1 MSSVDNILG
10 LVSHLHSMESSFS
23 AILIEAAMKLAS
35 LTDANLFIL
44 VETKDGRRFAGKRH
58 LCNQYTSGGLAPVG
72 SDLEMEV
79 DPSVIGLRARY
90 VGSQGTHPNPTTSS
104 SASSSSSSSS
114 ITSVDRSQSQIRPSS
129 PPISSSS
136 SSSSTPSPAKTGM
149 KRSLDFVNAEV
160 EHRKVFVVNQ
170 NDAQR
175 KNSIKFEA
183 VELGA
188 DTSAAGISNRN
199 SRNEG
204 AQSGQTD
211 AKMVQQNSTEP
222 TSQPAGTG
230 SDEDLPALTNTGSQT
245 EFCVDSSYIEPFGG
259 HFLESEDEFKTM
271 LQNQSGS
278 QFEGSALQ
286 LPLSCGMNAASG
298 GDANDTSDE
307 EQQHLMA
314 QQQQHQQENPSSV
327 GHRSQLEFGGEKED
341 RKPYDHVMG
350 WNTTDFLS
358 NSIRAGNVLSISDS
372 SLVDKSS
379 ANHRM
384 FMSLIHEYTKESV
397 KYVPEE
403 KLARKEFVDKIF
415 FNFWV
420 YFPHLDT
427 LHNLGAK
434 ISIGKR
440 FYFLKAFVRAGIARG
455 LSSILGRRSTY
466 SQDSLENIDK
476 KLSEMRR
483 N

>member
-1 MSSVDNILG
+1 MTSVDNILG

-58 LCNQYTSGGLAPVG
+58 LCNLYTSGGLAPIG

-79 DPSVIGLRARY
+79 DPAVIGLRARY
-90 VGSQGTHPNPTTSS
+90 VGSPGSQSNPATS
-104 SASSSSSSSS
+104 SASSSSSTT
-114 ITSVDRSQSQIRPSS
+114 TSTIGSQSQTASSTRLSS
-129 PPISSSS
+129 PTTSSSS
-136 SSSSTPSPAKTGM
+136 GCSPSPPKIGAKRASDAADSDGD
-149 KRSLDFVNAEV
+149 R
-160 EHRKVFVVNQ
+160 RKVFVVGQ
-170 NDAQR
+170 NEAQR

-183 VELGA
+183 VEMRSNPNVA
-188 DTSAAGISNRN
+188 QSPNRN
-199 SRNEG
+199 PRNETSRNDQTQ
-204 AQSGQTD
+204 AKSVHANSVQSSH
-211 AKMVQQNSTEP
+211 QQHNSR
-222 TSQPAGTG
+222 A
-230 SDEDLPALTNTGSQT
+230 DEDLPALANTSSQT
-245 EFCVDSSYIEPFGG
+245 GMEYYVDSSYIEPFAG

-286 LPLSCGMNAASG
+286 LPLSCGLETSSG
-298 GDANDTSDE
+298 SDVHDTSDE
-307 EQQHLMA
+307 EHLLA
-314 QQQQHQQENPSSV
+314 QQHQPQLDHLPS
-327 GHRSQLEFGGEKED
+327 GHRQQMEFGGENED

-358 NSIRAGNVLSISDS
+358 KSVRANNILSISDS
-372 SLVDKSS
+372 SLADKSS

-415 FNFWV
+415 FNFWL

-440 FYFLKAFVRAGIARG
+440 YYFLKAFVRAGIARG
-455 LSSILGRRSTY
+455 LSSILGRRSSY
-466 SQDSLENIDK
+466 SQDTLEKIEQ
-476 KLSEMRR
+476 KLTEMRR

>member
-1 MSSVDNILG
+1 MTSVDNILG

-58 LCNQYTSGGLAPVG
+58 LCNLYTSGDLAPMG

-90 VGSQGTHPNPTTSS
+90 VGGPTITRSSSQSDSSTTTSS
-104 SASSSSSSSS
+104 EPQPLTKISTAIRDCPSQSDPSPSKSDSASSLLRTGVKRNTETSDAENDESKRFLSSQEARRQKSIKCEAIEFRHNATKSPSSTRGD
-114 ITSVDRSQSQIRPSS
+114 TSQGQQHQSQ
-129 PPISSSS
+129 
-136 SSSSTPSPAKTGM
+136 
-149 KRSLDFVNAEV
+149 N
-160 EHRKVFVVNQ
+160 H
-170 NDAQR
+170 
-175 KNSIKFEA
+175 
-183 VELGA
+183 
-188 DTSAAGISNRN
+188 
-199 SRNEG
+199 
-204 AQSGQTD
+204 QSGLSSNDDSTD
-211 AKMVQQNSTEP
+211 DDCLPVMTNS
-222 TSQPAGTG
+222 
-230 SDEDLPALTNTGSQT
+230 GSQT
-245 EFCVDSSYIEPFGG
+245 ELFVDQSYIEPFAG

-286 LPLSCGMNAASG
+286 VPLSCGMDSSSGNDVHDTGRDDNYRQQISQQQLQQPHHHAS
-298 GDANDTSDE
+298 SSEDE
-307 EQQHLMA
+307 E
-314 QQQQHQQENPSSV
+314 
-327 GHRSQLEFGGEKED
+327 

-350 WNTTDFLS
+350 WNTTEFLS
-358 NSIRAGNVLSISDS
+358 KSVRANNVLGISDS
-372 SLVDKSS
+372 SLADKSS
-379 ANHRM
+379 SNHRM

-415 FNFWV
+415 FNFWL

-440 FYFLKAFVRAGIARG
+440 YYFLKAFVRAGIARG
-455 LSSILGRRSTY
+455 LSSILGRRSSY
-466 SQDSLENIDK
+466 SQETLDNIDK
-476 KLSEMRR
+476 KLTEMRR